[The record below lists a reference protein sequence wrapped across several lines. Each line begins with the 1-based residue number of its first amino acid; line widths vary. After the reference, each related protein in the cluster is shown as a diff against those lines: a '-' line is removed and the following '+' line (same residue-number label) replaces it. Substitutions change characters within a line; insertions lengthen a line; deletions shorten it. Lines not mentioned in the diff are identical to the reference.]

1 MKYSICGII
10 AIISLFSFCSTN
22 LEQEGP
28 FMIQKGKVYG
38 KSQESDKKQI
48 EEIFSIMVQS
58 VIDRDM
64 NRLSPFINDSLG
76 IWIDLKAKWTKKE
89 FIENLNQEENYF
101 DVYFYSTDKLRKKKN
116 NSESWSVRDILIQ
129 SKGINLDYYFES
141 KDECELD
148 LNFNESSELEGD
160 LANPVFKKIGG
171 KWYIYRLF

>member
-1 MKYSICGII
+1 MKYTLFGII
-10 AIISLFSFCSTN
+10 SIVSLLTFCSVN

-28 FMIQKGKVYG
+28 FIIQKGKVYG

-76 IWIDLKAKWTKKE
+76 IWVDLKAKWTKKE
-89 FIENLNQEENYF
+89 FIENLGQEGSYF
-101 DVYFYSTDKLRKKKN
+101 DVYFYSTEKLRKKKN
-116 NSESWSVRDILIQ
+116 NRESWAVRDILIQ
-129 SKGINLDYYFES
+129 SKGVFLDFYFES

-148 LNFNESSELEGD
+148 LIFNESVELEGD